1 MGEICPDH
9 QLGRRQKNFQL
20 QVKTTTQKILE
31 RNDAAIKEKKIIWRE
46 LTHITQIT

>member
-31 RNDAAIKEKKIIWRE
+31 RNDEAIKEKIIWRE
-46 LTHITQIT
+46 LAHITQIT